1 MEKKIIV
8 SACLAGCSCRYDGK
22 AQTNET
28 AAMLVAAG
36 KAVPVCPECMGGL
49 PTPRVPAEIEGG
61 SGEDVLC
68 GKARVIASDGEVR
81 FDVTDAFLK
90 GAEEALRIAR
100 EVGADEAILKANSPS
115 CGFGTI
121 YDGTFSGARKEG
133 NGVAAALLSQ
143 SGIKVRS
150 L

>member
-1 MEKKIIV
+1 MEKIIV
-8 SACLAGCSCRYDGK
+8 SACLAGCPCRYDGK
-22 AQTNET
+22 AQTDRT
-28 AAMLVAAG
+28 AAMLVAEG
-36 KAVPVCPECMGGL
+36 NAVPVCPECMGGL
-49 PTPRVPAEIEGG
+49 PTPRIPAEIVGG

-68 GKARVIASDGEVR
+68 GNARVIAWDGKVR
-81 FDVTDAFLK
+81 LDVSDAFIK

-100 EVGADEAILKANSPS
+100 EAGAGEAILKANSPS

-121 YDGTFSGARKEG
+121 YDGTFSGTRKEG

-143 SGIKVRS
+143 NGIKVRS